1 MNYKKKSI
9 LLCTLPGDLSGVPR
23 YAAFVAEGLKD
34 QFEFVILTKENGSI
48 FDNASCKVHAE
59 PSLENS
65 LSPLKIF
72 NNFRILKNMI
82 EKNNF
87 DIVHLNG
94 SMFGLVGRLLSLK
107 YRNIKFIYTLHGKTW
122 GGNRSFLNSIFMKCI
137 EKLLAHT
144 AINTICISKK
154 DFDAYK
160 QITNKKISYI
170 PNSVSFKDSNFSYEY
185 DVAGKNK
192 NIICVARFDKQKNL
206 SRLFKA
212 FNKINNQCKL
222 FLVGEGTNSKD
233 CIKLAKSLMDN
244 QSFQNIE
251 FVGKTNNVEK
261 YLKKATIFTLS
272 SDYEGMP
279 LSALEASYFN
289 IPVIMPDVGGA
300 YEIANHGS
308 GYIYSPNTSQALC
321 HAIKMH
327 LDAPEKLQK
336 LSQNSASNFQLFSAE
351 KTLLGPWQ
359 KCTHEKNLLFWL

>member
-1 MNYKKKSI
+1 MNCKKKSV

-34 QFEFVILTKENGSI
+34 QYKFVILTKENGSI

-59 PSLENS
+59 SSLDNS
-65 LSPLKIF
+65 LSPIKIF
-72 NNFRILKNMI
+72 NNFRILKHMI

-107 YRNIKFIYTLHGKTW
+107 YKNIKFIYTLHGKTW
-122 GGNRSFLNSIFMKCI
+122 GGNRPFINSIFMKFI

-144 AINTICISKK
+144 AINTICTSKR

-160 QITNKKISYI
+160 KITNKKIAYI
-170 PNSVSFKDSNFSYEY
+170 PNSISFKGSKFLYKH
-185 DVAGKNK
+185 DVAGISK

-206 SRLFKA
+206 PKLFEA
-212 FNKINNQCKL
+212 FSKLNRQCKL
-222 FLVGEGTNSKD
+222 FLIGEGTDSKD
-233 CIKLAKSLMDN
+233 CIKLAKSLMNN
-244 QSFQNIE
+244 QSFQNIK
-251 FVGKTNNVEK
+251 FIGKTNHVEK
-261 YLKKATIFTLS
+261 YLKKATIFVLS

-321 HAIKMH
+321 NAIKMH

-336 LSQNSASNFQLFSAE
+336 LSQNSASNFQLFFSRENFIRSMA
-351 KTLLGPWQ
+351 KMYS
-359 KCTHEKNLLFWL
+359 